1 MSSHPTRPDPPSAQ
15 TPNTRSL
22 SGRSSVSR
30 PTEPHPATLDPALE
44 AALSRPIGR
53 AAPDERYVHRGI
65 LASGGAGTV
74 HAVEDRVLRRTVAVK
89 RLHDTLGTRA
99 GNAFLQEARVL
110 ASLDHPGIIPV
121 HDYGVDSRARPYIV
135 MKRVEGQDLS
145 AWLKSLPE
153 VQLRARHHQVRVLD
167 HMRRVCDALGFAH
180 GRGQVHFDLKPSNL
194 MLGDF
199 GQVYVVDWGN
209 ALSRRSWGRCLPKMS
224 GTPSYMAPE
233 QARCEA
239 VGPWTDIFGIG
250 ATLYTLLVGRPPRS
264 RMPIH
269 AMHEA
274 SEAMPIRPPAGHSV
288 PPGLMDLLLR
298 CMAPDPIDRPL
309 SMEQVAEAL
318 DLARHGTW
326 MEPRV
331 ALTAG
336 EAILREGEGGTAA
349 YVVESGELEVVQEHS
364 GHVRTLGPGDVFG
377 ELAALTGGIRSS
389 SVIARTDCVLA
400 CIEGEKLVQA
410 LDMGN
415 LGGRFVQ
422 ALAQRLLDNE
432 RRDRGGSSDA

>member
-1 MSSHPTRPDPPSAQ
+1 MEQPD
-15 TPNTRSL
+15 
-22 SGRSSVSR
+22 VYDVI
-30 PTEPHPATLDPALE
+30 E
-44 AALSRPIGR
+44 
-53 AAPDERYVHRGI
+53 
-65 LASGGAGTV
+65 LAEFSPGEG
-74 HAVEDRVLRRTVAVK
+74 
-89 RLHDTLGTRA
+89 
-99 GNAFLQEARVL
+99 AFLYPTGSVWPVAEVL
-110 ASLDHPGIIPV
+110 
-121 HDYGVDSRARPYIV
+121 
-135 MKRVEGQDLS
+135 
-145 AWLKSLPE
+145 
-153 VQLRARHHQVRVLD
+153 
-167 HMRRVCDALGFAH
+167 
-180 GRGQVHFDLKPSNL
+180 
-194 MLGDF
+194 
-199 GQVYVVDWGN
+199 
-209 ALSRRSWGRCLPKMS
+209 
-224 GTPSYMAPE
+224 
-233 QARCEA
+233 
-239 VGPWTDIFGIG
+239 
-250 ATLYTLLVGRPPRS
+250 TLLAEGGKPGGVKAGLELCYLGAR
-264 RMPIH
+264 IL
-269 AMHEA
+269 HEA